1 MSLLCLF
8 LLYIIIKDKMTD
20 KVERAEHKCCEVD
33 LYCFYTERAVQLLHG
48 SFVYE
53 RLSFLVSADYDVG
66 IA

>member
-1 MSLLCLF
+1 
-8 LLYIIIKDKMTD
+8 MTD